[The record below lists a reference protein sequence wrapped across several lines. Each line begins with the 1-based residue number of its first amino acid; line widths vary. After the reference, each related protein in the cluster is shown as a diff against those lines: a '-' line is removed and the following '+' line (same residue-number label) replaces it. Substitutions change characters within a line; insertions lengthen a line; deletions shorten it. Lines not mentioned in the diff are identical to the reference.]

1 MLRDR
6 LLCRNP
12 VSDHDAS
19 TEFCMELA
27 RESISSGALKEGI
40 GVLLYVKMSCPR
52 KAFT

>member
-19 TEFCMELA
+19 TEFCMGLA
-27 RESISSGALKEGI
+27 RESQFQAAL
-40 GVLLYVKMSCPR
+40 
-52 KAFT
+52 